1 METMRGMDINDFFN
15 RNAYLR
21 EDGRVIHDMFLVRVK
36 TPEESRAAGDLYE
49 VLATIPGKEAF
60 ASVENSA
67 CPLVKK

>member
-1 METMRGMDINDFFN
+1 
-15 RNAYLR
+15 
-21 EDGRVIHDMFLVRVK
+21 MFLVRVK